1 MALPKIDLPLFE
13 VKLHSTDNNVQFRP
27 FTVKEEKVLLT
38 AQESRDATQ
47 MILAMKQIAGN
58 CTFGVDIESLP
69 MFDLEYLML
78 QIRSKSVNNEI
89 TFTITD
95 EETDSPV
102 ELVLDVEDITVNIPD
117 NHSKKVSV
125 SEDMYLMM
133 RYPTL
138 EEVAMFLDLA
148 TLEGSEEENNSK
160 VADTLYG
167 VMISCI
173 ETVVNGDEL
182 ENLNE
187 YSKEEVQDFIDT
199 LPGGT
204 IESLRLFFES
214 IPTLRYETKYNNSNG
229 NEKTLVLEGTE
240 TFFL

>member
-1 MALPKIDLPLFE
+1 
-13 VKLHSTDNNVQFRP
+13 
-27 FTVKEEKVLLT
+27 
-38 AQESRDATQ
+38 
-47 MILAMKQIAGN
+47 
-58 CTFGVDIESLP
+58 
-69 MFDLEYLML
+69 
-78 QIRSKSVNNEI
+78 VNNEI